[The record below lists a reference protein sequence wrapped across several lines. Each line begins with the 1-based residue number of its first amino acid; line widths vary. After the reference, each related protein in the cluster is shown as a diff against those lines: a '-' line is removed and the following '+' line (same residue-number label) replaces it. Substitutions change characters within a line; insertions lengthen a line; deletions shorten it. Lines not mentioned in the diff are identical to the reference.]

1 MLEGEVTLWDVPDVL
16 TELHTNWL
24 DIVVLLRVP
33 GNSGVPDTLDIVL
46 CGDPSVSLRLHALS
60 LVFRARMYSLMFSNL
75 FCRGGCYIH
84 LSMKFGLIVVVFSG
98 GGAII
103 CTSQ

>member
-1 MLEGEVTLWDVPDVL
+1 M
-16 TELHTNWL
+16 
-24 DIVVLLRVP
+24 LLRVP

-75 FCRGGCYIH
+75 FCWGGLLYT
-84 LSMKFGLIVVVFSG
+84 LIYEVWFD
-98 GGAII
+98 
-103 CTSQ
+103 CRRL